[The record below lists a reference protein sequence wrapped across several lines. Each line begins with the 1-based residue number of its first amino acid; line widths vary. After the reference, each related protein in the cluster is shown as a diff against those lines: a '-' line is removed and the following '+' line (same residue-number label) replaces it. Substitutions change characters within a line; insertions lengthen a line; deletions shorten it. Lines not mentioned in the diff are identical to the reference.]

1 MQPMRDCT
9 RKCSRS
15 AYAHTHTLHTYTLP
29 VAFYLP
35 TCTVSLTCTLCV
47 WYLIWRVF
55 MHACTIYTVA
65 ITVLK
70 QQYITL
76 AALEPTLWH
85 RPFHLPSYT
94 AVLSAQK
101 EVLAAL
107 ILLQVLR

>member
-1 MQPMRDCT
+1 
-9 RKCSRS
+9 
-15 AYAHTHTLHTYTLP
+15 
-29 VAFYLP
+29 
-35 TCTVSLTCTLCV
+35 V